1 VQRSEKRIGR
11 GAFPSFP
18 SNLNFSLPN
27 GRNLAMVENL
37 DMPSKGSC
45 ALGGTMQVD
54 GDDVDTTILGLNA
67 MFAFCLQSI
76 AGFGLD

>member
-1 VQRSEKRIGR
+1 
-11 GAFPSFP
+11 
-18 SNLNFSLPN
+18 
-27 GRNLAMVENL
+27 MVENL